1 MNSYSVADATKPYT
15 EYDMIRDNTE
25 LPELPN
31 LRTQLLYAFLHKE
44 AGEVAD
50 NSELY
55 AIVVSL
61 AQMGLD
67 THDLVSETND
77 RKEKKEARSRQLKVL
92 AGDYFSSRFYQL
104 LAQAGQVEM
113 TRHLA
118 TAICE
123 VNKLKMNLY
132 IRMGQWKMTAEEYVH
147 ASVSI
152 KMQLYLSF
160 SRLLD
165 KLAPNSWPEMLQG
178 YTRCEVLLD
187 ELRRLER
194 ENDVRSGWAFW
205 HLLQVGTK
213 EEKKQLRHGHADPG
227 KLRALVHKYNVRA
240 TLLQM
245 LEFQFGMLSDKIR
258 QFDSEKLVGELIRI
272 GDPFARALTA
282 ARALEEV

>member
-15 EYDMIRDNTE
+15 EYDMIRDHTE

-31 LRTQLLYAFLHKE
+31 FRSQLLYAFLRKSSDL
-44 AGEVAD
+44 VD

-113 TRHLA
+113 TRHMA
-118 TAICE
+118 FAICE

-132 IRMGQWKMTAEEYVH
+132 LRMRQWKMTAEEYVQ
-147 ASVSI
+147 ASVTI
-152 KMQLYLSF
+152 KMQLYLTF
-160 SRLLD
+160 SRVLEGL
-165 KLAPNSWPEMLQG
+165 KPNSWHDMLQG

-187 ELRRLER
+187 ELRRLEPG
-194 ENDVRSGWAFW
+194 NDVRSGWAFW

-213 EEKKQLRHGHADPG
+213 EERKQLQQGDTDPG
-227 KLRALVHKYNVRA
+227 KLRMLLHKYNVQA

-245 LEFQFGMLSDKIR
+245 LELQFKLLSDKIR
-258 QFDSEKLVGELIRI
+258 QFDSDKLVNELNRI
-272 GDPFARALTA
+272 GDPFAKALTA
-282 ARALEEV
+282 TRALEEV